1 MIKIA
6 HTSDIHIRKLK
17 YHEEYRIVF
26 SEFYKALKHER
37 PDYIVVGGD
46 LVHTKTDMSPEMVD
60 LLSDFLG
67 NLASITETIVI
78 PGNHDGNLKNEKR
91 EDAITPVVKA
101 LNNPNIVYLKK
112 SEQYS
117 PQDGLTF
124 NHLSIFDRDNWSK
137 PQNAHNINI
146 ALYHGSISGCLLSN
160 DWSLEHGEDE
170 HTIFQDH
177 DFAMLGD
184 IHKRQFLD
192 TERRVA
198 YCGSLVQQGFGEGE
212 YKGFLMW
219 EIEDKDNFNPR
230 FVKLYNPRPFI
241 TIRLNED
248 GTLPDRNV
256 PKNTRLRIVSQN
268 NLSSI
273 EMASICSLAKAKWNC
288 YNVTS
293 LNRGGTTEHSG
304 GVYKHIKENLRNI
317 KTQEKHILEYLKES
331 GVSEEVLKEVLTLNN
346 KFNKEAEQDEEVM
359 RNVVWELKEFEWD
372 NLFNYGEKNKINFE
386 NLTGVVGLL
395 GPNFSGKSSVV
406 DSILFTLFNSTSK
419 GERKNVHVIN
429 QKEQKATGKMK
440 VQIGGDVYQ
449 ISRNLQKYTKKSRG
463 KETQEAKV
471 ELDFTRISDGECFNG
486 TTRNETDAN
495 IRKRFGTFD
504 DFLLTTMASQMDFL
518 SFIKEGTTKRKEI
531 LAKFLDLEIFD
542 KKFKLAKKE
551 AAEMRGVLK
560 RMQGKHIDL
569 NIKKNEE
576 ILSEIS
582 EDLGKQDDMC
592 ERLSAA
598 LEQLDVEYREIDDN
612 IKAAPTEHIDIAAVK
627 KEIANNKSI
636 VTSLRSKNVSL
647 AEERA
652 KNETRLK
659 ALEQILSATDIVDLN
674 EKLNRYSEI
683 SEIEKEVKLKKEA
696 NIRKIKREGKQTS
709 LLDGIPCE
717 DKFPTCKFIHNANKA
732 KTRIP
737 LLESSI
743 MVLEAE
749 LDNLKTQS
757 RELYIDQVN
766 ALVAKYNDSK
776 AENVELTRRN
786 ERIAL
791 STESNNAKISS
802 SLSKVELLD
811 TKRKIYEEN
820 RETIENLNTLLR
832 ERRGIEFQLRKKK
845 DNLKACQKKINELY
859 IEQGTTKQTLVMLQ
873 EQKGEVD
880 KVDRE
885 WKAYEL
891 FMQCM
896 HPNGIPYK
904 IIKQRL
910 PHINEEISKV
920 LSNLVEFEV
929 YFESNGKNLDI
940 NLHHPNQDSR
950 PLSMGSGAE
959 KTIASMAIRLALIG
973 VTNLP
978 KSQLFILDEP
988 ATALDQEH
996 MEGFTRLL
1004 RLIKEHF
1011 KTVILISHLDS
1022 LKDVVDVS
1030 IQIQKE
1036 DGYAKVIF

>member
-60 LLSDFLG
+60 LLGDFLN
-67 NLASITETIVI
+67 NLAGIAETIVI
-78 PGNHDGNLKNEKR
+78 PGNHDGNLKNENR
-91 EDAITPVVKA
+91 EDAITPIVKA

-117 PQDGLTF
+117 PRDGLTF
-124 NHLSIFDRDNWSK
+124 NHLSIFDRDNWAK
-137 PQNAHNINI
+137 PQNPHNINV
-146 ALYHGSISGCLLSN
+146 ALYHGSISGCLLGN
-160 DWSLEHGEDE
+160 EWALEHGEDE
-170 HTIFQDH
+170 HTIFKDH

-184 IHKRQFLD
+184 IHRRQFLD

-212 YKGFLMW
+212 IKGFLMW
-219 EIEDKDNFNPR
+219 EIESKDKFNPR
-230 FVKLYNPRPFI
+230 FVKLFNPRPFI
-241 TIRLNED
+241 TIRLNAD
-248 GTLPDRNV
+248 GTLPNRV
-256 PKNTRLRIVSQN
+256 IPKNTRLRIVSEN

-288 YNVTS
+288 YSVTS
-293 LNRGGTTEHSG
+293 LNRGGLTEHSRG
-304 GVYKHIKENLRNI
+304 HYSQIKENLRDI
-317 KTQEKHILEYLKES
+317 KTQEKYIQEYLKES
-331 GVSEEVLKEVLTLNN
+331 GVDEEVLKEVLTLNN
-346 KFNKEAEQDEEVM
+346 KFNKVAEQDEEVM

-372 NLFNYGEKNKINFE
+372 NLFNYGKKNKINFE

-406 DSILFTLFNSTSK
+406 DSILFTLFNNTSK
-419 GERKNVHVIN
+419 GERRNVHVIN
-429 QKEQKATGKMK
+429 QKEKLANGKLK
-440 VQIGGDVYQ
+440 IQIGDDTYQ
-449 ISRNLQKYTKKSRG
+449 ITRNLQKYTKKSRG
-463 KETQEAKV
+463 KETEEAKV
-471 ELDFTRISDGECFNG
+471 DLDFTRISDDECLNG
-486 TTRNETDAN
+486 TTRSETDAN

-518 SFIKEGTTKRKEI
+518 SFIKEGSTKRKEI

-551 AAEMRGVLK
+551 AAEMKGVLK
-560 RMQGKHIDL
+560 RMHGKNIDL
-569 NIKKNEE
+569 DIRKNEE
-576 ILSEIS
+576 ILEEIS
-582 EDLGKQDDMC
+582 LDLERQDTMC
-592 ERLSAA
+592 EIIG
-598 LEQLDVEYREIDDN
+598 EQIEKLDFEYREIDDN
-612 IKAAPTEHIDIAAVK
+612 IKAAPTENIDIAVVK
-627 KEIANNKSI
+627 KEIRVHRHAI
-636 VTSLRSKNVSL
+636 DSLRKKNNELKISKETN
-647 AEERA
+647 EDRA
-652 KNETRLK
+652 KELV
-659 ALEQILSATDIVDLN
+659 EILSINDIVELK
-674 EKLNRYSEI
+674 EKFDKYAGISKTRSEGNSEKSTI
-683 SEIEKEVKLKKEA
+683 S
-696 NIRKIKREGKQTS
+696 RKIDREKKQLT
-709 LLDGIPCE
+709 LLDGIPCG
-717 DKFPTCKFIHNANKA
+717 DKFPNCKFICNANAA
-732 KTRIP
+732 KTKIP
-737 LLESSI
+737 ALKNKI
-743 MVLEAE
+743 VVLEAE
-749 LDNLKTQS
+749 LDFLSDQAKALDIGKVNL
-757 RELYIDQVN
+757 LID
-766 ALVAKYNDSK
+766 KYNLSE
-776 AENVELTRRN
+776 AEHIKLLRDNEKFELSIEKN
-786 ERIAL
+786 K
-791 STESNNAKISS
+791 AKISS
-802 SLSKVELLD
+802 SLSKIELLD

-820 RETIENLNTLLR
+820 KETIENLNTLLR
-832 ERRGIEFQLRKKK
+832 ERRGIEFQLRRKK
-845 DNLKACQKKINELY
+845 DNLKTCQKKINELC
-859 IEQGTTKQTLVMLQ
+859 IEQGTTNQVLVNLR
-873 EQKGEVD
+873 EQKAEVD

-885 WKAYEL
+885 WKAYDL

-904 IIKQRL
+904 IIGQRL

-920 LSNLVEFEV
+920 LANLVDFAV

-940 NLHHPNQDSR
+940 NLKHPNQASR

-1004 RLIKEHF
+1004 GLIKEHF

-1030 IQIQKE
+1030 IQIQNE